1 MTQPGP
7 MKFGIF
13 LAPFHHLG
21 DNPTLALE
29 RDLELLQHLDRL
41 GYDEAWIGEHHS
53 AGWETIA
60 SPEIFI
66 ATAAERTRHL
76 RLGTGVISLPY
87 HHPFMV
93 AERMVLLDH
102 LTRGRAML
110 GVGPG
115 ALQSDA
121 YMLGIDPLT
130 QRPRMDEALGVILRL
145 FTETEPLTLKSDWFE
160 LREARLQL
168 RPYTRPHML
177 VAVAST
183 ESPAGM
189 RTAGTY
195 GVDVISISTFLPGGL
210 ARTREQWAIA
220 EQYAARSGKTVRREG
235 WRLMLPIYIAESK
248 EEALNDVRRGAAAW
262 NREYF
267 GKTLGRQLRFEGP
280 DEQIIDVMA
289 GHGAAI
295 VGTPEDAVAAIR
307 TMQELSG
314 GFGGLMGLA
323 HEWAPREK
331 IVRSYEL
338 FARYVMPHFQG
349 SLVGLELA
357 NRWARDQSAAM
368 EAGRQAAVAAA
379 RAAHEQAT
387 TTGGG
392 AA

>member
-1 MTQPGP
+1 MTLPAR

-66 ATAAERTRHL
+66 ATAAERTRHI

-87 HHPFMV
+87 HHPYMV

-102 LTRGRAML
+102 LTRGRAMM

-121 YMLGIDPLT
+121 AMLGIDPLT

-145 FTETEPLTLKSDWFE
+145 MTETEPITYKTDWFE
-160 LREARLQL
+160 MHDALLQL
-168 RPYTRPHML
+168 RPYTRPHMP

-195 GVDVISISTFLPGGL
+195 GADVISISTFLPGGL
-210 ARTREQWAIA
+210 LNLKSQWAIA
-220 EQYAARSGKTVRREG
+220 EEYAAKAGTTVRREG
-235 WRLMLPIYIAESK
+235 WRLMLPIYIAESG

-267 GKTLGRQLRFEGP
+267 GKTLGRKMRFEGP
-280 DEQIIDVMA
+280 EERIIDTMV
-289 GHGAAI
+289 GVGAAI

-307 TMQELSG
+307 NMDELSG

-331 IVRSYEL
+331 IFRSYEL

-349 SLVGLELA
+349 ALVGVERS
-357 NRWARDQSAAM
+357 NQWARERAAAM
-368 EAGRQAAVAAA
+368 ESGRLAAIAAA
-379 RAAHEQAT
+379 RESHQQAR
-387 TTGGG
+387 GGE
-392 AA
+392 